1 LRHSQQCE
9 IIEHVYDII
18 KAELRFGL
26 YRHATTEMEREVAG
40 WVDEQY
46 EDDLMRRLVASR
58 RTTGFAEALRLRD
71 LAEFAAARPGQK
83 PGERI
88 SEWAADEISVAMRWT
103 RNMALAQLHLARTV
117 VSRLP
122 GTLAAL
128 SRGELDLRAVK
139 ALAEITDPLDD
150 ATAKAVEDAVLTKAG
165 KQNLSELRR
174 AARRA
179 VLRLDPAGAQQRHEK
194 RKQERR
200 VELHPREDAMA
211 ELTAVLPAPDAVAIY
226 RRLDDFAHAAPPDDT
241 RTMDQRRADTFTDLL
256 LGDPIT
262 TTDHGTTR
270 DDSGTGDENTTSHT
284 DDENTT
290 SGTDDE
296 NTTSGTDDGNT
307 TSDND
312 QDARNND
319 ATGDRASDS
328 HATTSDNDSDASDG
342 DGETSSSSTCAGASG
357 SSSSSSS
364 SSGSDGADI
373 SSDSDTEATSTHDAT
388 GGRSGA
394 GGVGAS
400 GEKAAG
406 SSTAGGFNSS
416 DVPGDISGD
425 RTTTNSGAGSDD
437 HLVSNGGVSDSSGN
451 GGTSG
456 DSSTRG
462 GGTSG
467 RSGGGYGSRR
477 AGTTKTLVQ
486 VTVPLSTLMGLDDQP
501 GELAGYGAIP
511 ASVARDIAAG
521 GTWKR
526 LLTDPLSGTL
536 LDYGRTTYR
545 PPAGLADFVRARD
558 HTCVFPGCSRPADA
572 CDIDHRKPHPEGP
585 TSENNLECLCR
596 HHHRLKHEAGW
607 TVEYHNGVHIWTT
620 PDGHRYHRQPHPI
633 AEPTPQ
639 PLPSPATPTEEPPPF

>member
-1 LRHSQQCE
+1 MPRAIHGPAQGDHSTRPAKKPTTTALYLLRHNQQYE

-26 YRHATTEMEREVAG
+26 YRHATTEAEREVAG

-46 EDDLMRRLVASR
+46 EDDLMRRLVGSR
-58 RTTGFAEALRLRD
+58 RTTGFAAALRLRD

-117 VSRLP
+117 VNRLP

-128 SRGELDLRAVK
+128 SRGELDLRGVK

-150 ATAKAVEDAVLTKAG
+150 ATAKAVEDAVLPKAS

-179 VLRLDPAGAQQRHEK
+179 ALRLDPAGAQQRHEA
-194 RKQERR
+194 RKKERR

-226 RRLDDFAHAAPPDDT
+226 RRLDDFAHAAPPDDG

-262 TTDHGTTR
+262 TTDDNTTGTGNQNAGANSG
-270 DDSGTGDENTTSHT
+270 DDSDTNHSDGGDASNGGDTTSIGGDAADRGT
-284 DDENTT
+284 LGDRDTNSSGDQAT
-290 SGTDDE
+290 S
-296 NTTSGTDDGNT
+296 
-307 TSDND
+307 ND
-312 QDARNND
+312 D
-319 ATGDRASDS
+319 AT
-328 HATTSDNDSDASDG
+328 DNGASDG
-342 DGETSSSSTCAGASG
+342 GGEKTGSTTTGEGATTGDQGVGNGGANNSDSSRGGGSSRGSGKAASG
-357 SSSSSSS
+357 SS
-364 SSGSDGADI
+364 GG
-373 SSDSDTEATSTHDAT
+373 H
-388 GGRSGA
+388 GGRRA
-394 GGVGAS
+394 
-400 GEKAAG
+400 
-406 SSTAGGFNSS
+406 
-416 DVPGDISGD
+416 
-425 RTTTNSGAGSDD
+425 
-437 HLVSNGGVSDSSGN
+437 
-451 GGTSG
+451 
-456 DSSTRG
+456 
-462 GGTSG
+462 
-467 RSGGGYGSRR
+467 
-477 AGTTKTLVQ
+477 AGTTRTLVQ

-511 ASVARDIAAG
+511 AGVARDIAAG

-536 LDYGRTTYR
+536 LNYGRTTYR

-585 TSENNLECLCR
+585 TSEDNLECLCR

-607 TVEYHNGVHIWTT
+607 TVEYHNGVHTWTT

-639 PLPSPATPTEEPPPF
+639 PPPPPTTPTEEPPPF